1 MVNEGNA
8 GRVYAPR
15 LAKVAGA
22 GVAMSLLAVLSVA
35 GESGASTHSST
46 TVARNAPAP
55 KGPKLVKLKITKS
68 AIPSI
73 VSLAAA
79 SCTYNPKSHALS
91 VGGAISWVPTGGG
104 GALGTVSVVWSAS
117 PKKTASHKKGTTTPT
132 VYSVP
137 AASQQF
143 FSGLWS
149 LSGTWAPPKGT
160 KSMPATCGLT
170 LNFAAPTAESVESY
184 LAAKALPITGVVAF
198 DASTDPNH
206 LLGRPNGYQSKVAW
220 QDPRIPQTDQSSDPG
235 GIEWGGG
242 IEVFATAA
250 AATSRASYLSSLGQS
265 SSLLVNEYDYLLG
278 PILMRISGT
287 FIPTTAQG
295 YESALTG
302 STLYTPT
309 PPGAATTTTAP

>member
-1 MVNEGNA
+1 MNEGNA
-8 GRVYAPR
+8 GRTYTLR
-15 LAKVAGA
+15 LLAKTVGA
-22 GVAMSLLAVLSVA
+22 GVVMSLLAVLPVA
-35 GESGASTHSST
+35 DHSAASTHSST

-55 KGPKLVKLKITKS
+55 KVPKLVKLKITKGVV
-68 AIPSI
+68 PSI

-79 SCTYNPKSHALS
+79 SCTYNPKTHALS
-91 VGGAISWVPTGGG
+91 AGGAISWAPAGGG
-104 GALGTVSVVWSAS
+104 GALGTASVVWSA
-117 PKKTASHKKGTTTPT
+117 PTKKTPPHKKGAPAQT

-149 LSGTWAPPKGT
+149 LSGTWAPSKGT
-160 KSMPATCGLT
+160 TTTPATCALT
-170 LNFAAPTAESVESY
+170 LNFAAPTAESVEAY
-184 LAAKALPITGVVAF
+184 LAGKGLPITGVIAY

-206 LLGRPNGYQSKVAW
+206 LLGRPNGYLSKVAW

-242 IEVFATAA
+242 IEVFPTVA

-265 SSLLVNEYDYLLG
+265 SSLLVNEYDYVLG

-295 YESALTG
+295 YEAALTG
-302 STLYTPT
+302 STMYTPT
-309 PPGAATTTTAP
+309 APGAATTTTAP

>member
-1 MVNEGNA
+1 VNEGSA
-8 GRVYAPR
+8 VRTYAPGL
-15 LAKVAGA
+15 LAKAAGA
-22 GVAMSLLAVLSVA
+22 GVVISLLAVLPMAATSA
-35 GESGASTHSST
+35 ASTHSST

-55 KGPKLVKLKITKS
+55 KGPKLIKLKITKG

-73 VSLAAA
+73 ISPAAT
-79 SCTYNPKSHALS
+79 SCTYNPKTHALS
-91 VGGAISWVPTGGG
+91 AGGAVSWVPSGGG
-104 GALGTVSVVWSAS
+104 GALGTVSVVWSS
-117 PKKTASHKKGTTTPT
+117 PPKKTASHKKGAPAQT

-160 KSMPATCGLT
+160 KTPPATCALT

-184 LAAKALPITGVVAF
+184 LAAKGLPITGVVAF

-206 LLGRPNGYQSKVAW
+206 LLGRPNGYLSKVAW
-220 QDPRIPQTDQSSDPG
+220 QDPRIPQTNQSSDPG

-242 IEVFATAA
+242 IEVFPTAA
-250 AATSRASYLSSLGQS
+250 AATARASYISSIGQS
-265 SSLLVNEYDYLLG
+265 SSFLANEYDYVLG
-278 PILMRISGT
+278 PIFMRITGT
-287 FIPTTAQG
+287 FIPTTADG
-295 YESALTG
+295 YRSALTG